1 MEREFIVFGLYYN
14 IICNRIFSNIS
25 FKEVLKFQELIL
37 ITVEVGVEIAIGL
50 ISTYAFYVLVFG
62 FVDLK
67 LATGISI
74 KERIGSYVN
83 EN

>member
-1 MEREFIVFGLYYN
+1 LEREFIVFGLYYN

-67 LATGISI
+67 LAIGISI